1 MGYLVHLSIFAGGK
15 FSSVKNKI
23 TYLLFLCLITL
34 TSFAQDEVSF
44 TAVVSK
50 NTLGVNQRLKIEY
63 TINQN
68 GADNFKA
75 PNFDNFKV
83 VAGPSSS
90 VSQSWINGKSTF
102 SQSYIYFIEP
112 KAKGTFTIPPASIEY
127 KGNIIKSNAVEVIVT
142 DKVELPKDPND
153 PKYLAQE
160 NIHLVAH
167 VSKTNPFLGEAIY
180 VEYRLY
186 FSKQVGFYN
195 TQFNEIPKYEG
206 FWNQEISIKGQEE
219 QTGEYQG
226 KSMRYY
232 TLKKML
238 LIPQKTG
245 KLYVEPMDMEM
256 VVSVPTG
263 RYDFFGHPQT
273 RSVNARYTSNRKLI
287 QVKDLPSQGK
297 PADFSGAVG
306 NFDLSVTTS
315 KANLKANEST
325 QVNVKVSGKGNLKL
339 FDLPELQVPAELEV
353 YTPERKQSIQHTYNG
368 LSGYISDN
376 YSIVPEYKGKY
387 IIPAIQFTYF
397 NPTDKKYY
405 TKSSDE
411 IILHIEGGKEFPGD
425 SKDTFVNKHM
435 VVNKGEN
442 FKYISTE
449 TQFTKEKTKDF
460 LGSKWYYS
468 LILLSLI
475 SIPLGVIIKKK
486 RDKNLSDVESLKSRK
501 ADKLAKKYLTEAKKK
516 IQHKEAFYI
525 ALEKAMHNF
534 LKAVLKVETSDI
546 SQENIAKMLQE
557 RHISENTI
565 KELNEV
571 WNDCNLARYAPTS
584 MQKMKASYD
593 LAKNVISTINTQIR

>member
-1 MGYLVHLSIFAGGK
+1 MGYLIHLSIFAGRNY
-15 FSSVKNKI
+15 SILKNKI
-23 TYLLFLCLITL
+23 TYLLFLFLIAT

-44 TAVVSK
+44 TAKVSK
-50 NTLGVNQRLKIEY
+50 NTLGVNQRLKIEFS
-63 TINQN
+63 INKN
-68 GADNFKA
+68 GADNFQA
-75 PNFDNFKV
+75 PDFANFKV

-90 VSQSWINGKSTF
+90 VSQSWINGKTTF

-127 KGNIIKSNAVEVIVT
+127 KGKIINSNPFEIIVT
-142 DKVELPKDPND
+142 DKVELPKNPND

-167 VSKTNPFLGEAIY
+167 VSKTNPYLGEAIY

-226 KSMRYY
+226 KNMRFY

-238 LIPQKTG
+238 LIPQKSG

-287 QVKDLPSQGK
+287 QVKNLPAEGK
-297 PADFSGAVG
+297 PLNFTGAVG
-306 NFDLSVTTS
+306 DFDLSVTTS
-315 KANLKANEST
+315 KQSLKANEST

-339 FDLPELQVPAELEV
+339 FELPELQVPAELEV

-387 IIPAIQFTYF
+387 IIPTIEFSYF
-397 NPTDKKYY
+397 NPADKKYY
-405 TKSSDE
+405 TKNSKE
-411 IILHIEGGKEFPGD
+411 IVLHIEGGKDLPGD
-425 SKDTFVNKHM
+425 SKDSFVNKQV

-442 FKYISTE
+442 FNYISTE
-449 TQFTKEKTKDF
+449 TQFTKEQTEDF
-460 LGSKWYYS
+460 LGSKWYYG

-475 SIPLGVIIKKK
+475 SMPLGVIIKRK
-486 RDKNLSDVESLKSRK
+486 RDKDLSDVESLKSRK
-501 ADKLAKKYLTEAKKK
+501 ADKLAKKYLSEAKKK
-516 IQHKEAFYI
+516 IHNKEAFYI

-534 LKAVLKVETSDI
+534 LKAVLKVETSEI
-546 SQENIAKMLQE
+546 SQDNIAKMLQE
-557 RHISENTI
+557 QHISEDTI
-565 KELNEV
+565 AQLNEV

-584 MQKMKASYD
+584 MQKMNASYN

>member
-1 MGYLVHLSIFAGGK
+1 M
-15 FSSVKNKI
+15 KNKL
-23 TYLLFLCLITL
+23 TYLIFLFLVALA
-34 TSFAQDEVSF
+34 SFSQEEVSF
-44 TAVVSK
+44 TAKTSK
-50 NTLGVNQRLKIEY
+50 STLGINQRLKIEF
-63 TINQN
+63 TINKN
-68 GADNFKA
+68 GADNFQA

-102 SQSYIYFIEP
+102 SQSYTYFIEP
-112 KAKGTFTIPPASIEY
+112 KTKGTFTIPPASIEY
-127 KGNIIKSNAVEVIVT
+127 KGNIISSNAVEIVVT

-153 PKYLAQE
+153 PQYMAQE
-160 NIHLVAH
+160 NIQLVAH
-167 VSKTNPFLGEAIY
+167 VSKTNPYIGEAIY

-195 TQFNEIPKYEG
+195 TQFNKIPKYEG
-206 FWNQEISIKGQEE
+206 FWNQEININE
-219 QTGEYQG
+219 QKEQAGEYQG

-256 VVSVPTG
+256 IVSVPTG
-263 RYDFFGHPQT
+263 HYDFFGHPQT
-273 RSVNARYTSNRKLI
+273 RNINARYSSNRKLI
-287 QVKDLPSQGK
+287 QVKDLPTEGK
-297 PADFSGAVG
+297 PVNFSGAVG
-306 NFDLSVTTS
+306 NFNLSVTAS
-315 KANLKANEST
+315 KENLKANEST
-325 QVNVKVSGKGNLKL
+325 QVNVKIFGKGNLKL
-339 FDLPELQVPAELEV
+339 FELPELQVPAELEV
-353 YTPERKQSIQHTYNG
+353 YTPERKQSIQNTYNG

-387 IIPAIQFTYF
+387 IIPAIKFSYF
-397 NPTDKKYY
+397 NPDDKKYH

-411 IILHIEGGKEFPGD
+411 IVLHIEGGKDIPGD
-425 SKDTFVNKHM
+425 SKDTFVNKQM

-460 LGSKWYYS
+460 LGSKWYYG

-475 SIPLGVIIKKK
+475 SMPLGVIIKKK
-486 RDKNLSDVESLKSRK
+486 RDKNLSDVENLKSRK
-501 ADKLAKKYLTEAKKK
+501 ADKLAKKYLSEAKKK
-516 IQHKEAFYI
+516 IHDKEAFYI

-534 LKAVLKVETSDI
+534 LKGVLKVETSEI
-546 SQENIAKMLQE
+546 SQDNIAKMLQKYQ
-557 RHISENTI
+557 ISENTI
-565 KELNEV
+565 TQLNEV